1 MKFEWDPAKAGENLR
16 RHRVSFDEAATV
28 FFDDFAMVA
37 SDPEHSNDEDRF
49 IIIGFSS
56 RSRLLLVV
64 HCYRDR
70 DEVIRL
76 ISARTLTKKERKKFE
91 EGL

>member
-1 MKFEWDPAKAGENLR
+1 MKFDWDPAKAGENIK
-16 RHRVSFDEAATV
+16 RHGVSFDEATTV
-28 FFDDFAMVA
+28 FFDDLAKVA
-37 SDPEHSNDEDRF
+37 ADPGHSSDEDRF
-49 IIIGFSS
+49 VIVGFRS
-56 RSRLLLVV
+56 RQRLLLVV

-76 ISARTLTKKERKKFE
+76 ISARTLTKKERKNFE

>member
-1 MKFEWDPAKAGENLR
+1 MKFDWDPAKAGENVK
-16 RHRVSFDEAATV
+16 RHDVSFDEATTV
-28 FFDDFAMVA
+28 FFDELAKVA
-37 SDPEHSNDEDRF
+37 ADPDHSDDEDRF
-49 IIIGFSS
+49 IIVGFSS
-56 RSRLLLVV
+56 RHRHLLVV